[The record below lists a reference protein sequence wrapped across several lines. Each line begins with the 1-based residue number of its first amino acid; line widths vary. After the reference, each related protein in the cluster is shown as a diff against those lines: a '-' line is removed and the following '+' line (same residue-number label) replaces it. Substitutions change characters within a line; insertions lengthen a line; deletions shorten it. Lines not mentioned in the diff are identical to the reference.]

1 VGRSLLEILRDVAV
15 DPGEQAAL
23 AEMGVVPY
31 LARHG
36 FHDVDADDVR
46 EVVDLVADTL
56 PPEVAQTLTLA
67 GSDVVRAVGLRGEV
81 HVTASGDVTD
91 ELDALRSRPSGD
103 HGGTVV
109 HGDGAFD
116 GAHPVN
122 EGPKGHEA
130 SFTFGAG
137 ADRPAPDDVTST
149 HADPV
154 PHGIDDGPPEGDPAG
169 GVVAHDLAQDLDPAA
184 GFEAT
189 AAYAG
194 DIDEIG
200 ADEMPDDPIVLD
212 DIGSF

>member
-23 AEMGVVPY
+23 AEMGAVPY

-46 EVVDLVADTL
+46 EAVDLVADTL

-67 GSDVVRAVGLRGEV
+67 GSDVVRAAGLRGEV
-81 HVTASGDVTD
+81 HVTASGDVAD

-122 EGPKGHEA
+122 EGPEGNEA

-137 ADRPAPDDVTST
+137 AGPPGHDDVTST
-149 HADPV
+149 RTDPI
-154 PHGIDDGPPEGDPAG
+154 PQGIDDGPPEGDPG
-169 GVVAHDLAQDLDPAA
+169 GVVAHDLARDLDAAA
-184 GFEAT
+184 GFEAID
-189 AAYAG
+189 AYAG

-212 DIGSF
+212 DVGSF